1 MVFRLLWR
9 VGASWWTV
17 TKRVSV
23 DDCMRSVVDGE
34 SVVGGVV
41 MMWDVEMTHEMC
53 RDGRV
58 VKALD

>member
-1 MVFRLLWR
+1 M
-9 VGASWWTV
+9 
-17 TKRVSV
+17 SV
-23 DDCMRSVVDGE
+23 DDWMPSVVDVE

-41 MMWDVEMTHEMC
+41 MMLDVETVHKMC